1 MGDAQGTLPA
11 TFELERFV
19 WAAPDRLRVSGRFTG
34 LGHAA
39 PADPVLVVRGRD
51 RMHRLQ
57 ALPDSL
63 SGPPEDGSL
72 WSAEFA
78 WQEPPVA
85 FDAAKLELGPDIAVE
100 LPGPGAKRRWLRAQ
114 TLEVRGAT
122 PASGAERVRLEAEL
136 LAAQEEIRELR
147 AAAERAHEELARA
160 REDLKTE
167 RDRQA
172 GDAERFREGL
182 ARVRESAAEALAAEQ
197 SAAQQSESDLRE
209 ARTALEHAAAARIQ
223 AESEAETLRERL
235 AGLENARSAA
245 EEARADG
252 ERMLSRL
259 QAIRDALGDGR

>member
-1 MGDAQGTLPA
+1 MGDARGTLPA

-19 WAAPDRLRVSGRFTG
+19 WGAPDRLRVSGRFMG

-39 PADPVLVVRGRD
+39 PADPVLVVRGHE

-63 SGPPEDGSL
+63 SGPPEEGSL

-85 FDAAKLELGPDIAVE
+85 FDAAKLELGPDVVVE
-100 LPGPGAKRRWLRAQ
+100 LPGPGAKRPWLRGQ
-114 TLEVRGAT
+114 TLEVRGT
-122 PASGAERVRLEAEL
+122 SPARGAERVRLESEL
-136 LAAQEEIRELR
+136 LAAQEEIHGLR
-147 AAAERAHEELARA
+147 AAAERAQEELTRA
-160 REDLKTE
+160 RGDLSAE
-167 RDRQA
+167 RERQA

-197 SAAQQSESDLRE
+197 SAAQQIESDLRE
-209 ARTALEHAAAARIQ
+209 ARIALEQAVAARSH

-235 AGLENARSAA
+235 AGLENARRAA

-259 QAIRDALGDGR
+259 QRIRDALGDGR